1 MNELEKRFD
10 EEIER
15 RKFDFFEIQGFQ
27 SKPKLAL
34 KAGMAMGYLLACDII
49 SDKLNPTAKSPPT
62 PKAQD

>member
-15 RKFDFFEIQGFQ
+15 RKFNFLELVGFQ

-34 KAGMAMGYLLACDII
+34 KAGMAIGYQLACDII
-49 SDKLNPTAKSPPT
+49 SNELNPTESPQE
-62 PKAQD
+62 KGV